1 MVVSHHVWVRDT
13 PIHRVWISEQLLVP
27 NPPCSVTYKQQHAA
41 IWYESTPCCKG
52 YGSKCFARLS
62 KGRCFLESS
71 FPWSLKSWQ
80 KVQNFSQNVHYST
93 YVAAQKTLSPCIK
106 LVSIS
111 CSMVFSTCFSIIL
124 HTLGVQILQQGQYQ
138 VFLGFT
144 VHGPSTWVLSR
155 FRIKGIQGY
164 RCRDHKIM

>member
-27 NPPCSVTYKQQHAA
+27 NPRRSVTYKQQHAA
-41 IWYESTPCCKG
+41 IWYDSTPCCKG

-62 KGRCFLESS
+62 KGPCFLGSLPWNPKVGKGTKLQPKRPLFYIRRDPKNPKPLHKIVS
-71 FPWSLKSWQ
+71 F
-80 KVQNFSQNVHYST
+80 
-93 YVAAQKTLSPCIK
+93 
-106 LVSIS
+106 S
-111 CSMVFSTCFSIIL
+111 CSMVFSTCFSIIIIL
-124 HTLGVQILQQGQYQ
+124 HTLRVQILQQGQYQ

-155 FRIKGIQGY
+155 FRIKGL
-164 RCRDHKIM
+164 